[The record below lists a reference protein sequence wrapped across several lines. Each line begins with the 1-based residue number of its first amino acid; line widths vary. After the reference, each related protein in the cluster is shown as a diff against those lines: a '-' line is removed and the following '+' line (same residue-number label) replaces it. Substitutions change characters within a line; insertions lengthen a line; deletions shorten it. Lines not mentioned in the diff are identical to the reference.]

1 MGYIPGFVIAPPQS
15 VESESGTYHARVL
28 QNLKFK
34 FKLPVGPLAEVRS
47 TQRPLAASYS
57 GLRDMWGPVS
67 AWLTE

>member
-15 VESESGTYHARVL
+15 VESGTYHVRVL
-28 QNLKFK
+28 QNSKFK
-34 FKLPVGPLAEVRS
+34 FKLAVGPLAEVRS
-47 TQRPLAASYS
+47 TQRPLAASYF